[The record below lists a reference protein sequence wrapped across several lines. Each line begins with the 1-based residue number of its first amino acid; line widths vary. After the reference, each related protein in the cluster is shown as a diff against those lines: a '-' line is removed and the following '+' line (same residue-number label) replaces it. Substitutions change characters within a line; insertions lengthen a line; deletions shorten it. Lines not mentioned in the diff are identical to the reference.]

1 MVLPSIFDT
10 NQPDVISQSLVHWMR
25 EQEIALRD
33 GYRLFRGYYRGE
45 QKSLVTDRMKE
56 FIKQELTFRD
66 NFCDVVVDVMAE
78 RLNVLGFDSGG
89 NDELS
94 QLMWEW
100 WQQNRMD
107 LTQKIVHTEA
117 IMLGDAYVMVDWD
130 GENSR
135 PRFQYQDPEMML
147 AHYNSGTRRL
157 DMISK
162 KWVEQ
167 PTLDDPKLTRLNL
180 YYPDRIEKYAERS
193 GTWRQYQDEGEESW
207 PTPWV
212 NKQGRPLGIP
222 VFHFKNRALSDDYG
236 SSELADIIPLQ
247 DLLNKTLIDL
257 TQVMDVQAFRQ
268 RWTLGIIPPAQFDV
282 TPGAVWSL
290 TADNEGGAQVG
301 EFEGAST
308 EGILR
313 VMETLIQHIAGQS
326 RTPQHL
332 FHISGNYP
340 SGEALKTAE
349 AGLVKKV
356 EERQVNFGNAWED
369 MMQMAVKLDILY
381 GSGSDANLE
390 SILSTSWDD
399 PETRNELQ
407 MLQGLQIKL
416 ELGVTKHQIYRELG
430 YTQVQVDQMDI
441 DREEERMSE
450 TNIGAEILRN
460 FNAGEI

>member
-1 MVLPSIFDT
+1 
-10 NQPDVISQSLVHWMR
+10 
-25 EQEIALRD
+25 
-33 GYRLFRGYYRGE
+33 
-45 QKSLVTDRMKE
+45 
-56 FIKQELTFRD
+56 
-66 NFCDVVVDVMAE
+66 
-78 RLNVLGFDSGG
+78 
-89 NDELS
+89 
-94 QLMWEW
+94 
-100 WQQNRMD
+100 
-107 LTQKIVHTEA
+107 
-117 IMLGDAYVMVDWD
+117 
-130 GENSR
+130 
-135 PRFQYQDPEMML
+135 
-147 AHYNSGTRRL
+147 
-157 DMISK
+157 
-162 KWVEQ
+162 
-167 PTLDDPKLTRLNL
+167 
-180 YYPDRIEKYAERS
+180 
-193 GTWRQYQDEGEESW
+193 
-207 PTPWV
+207 
-212 NKQGRPLGIP
+212 
-222 VFHFKNRALSDDYG
+222 
-236 SSELADIIPLQ
+236 LQ